1 LPRRSQPAVDVVVF
15 DFDGTL
21 VASRF
26 VDEAA
31 VAALVASDP
40 AAAAGVETFWR
51 HEGEPL
57 VSRIELAWPGR
68 TSEVLPLF
76 ERPEAPHRF
85 PGITAL
91 LKELDRDGLLLAVVS
106 SRRLAALHRGLD
118 ATGLGS
124 HFPVVI
130 GLDDVTTPKPS
141 PEGLI
146 LALERL
152 GVSPAR
158 GVFVGDSDHDVEA
171 GRRAGVTVWR
181 AAWGLPAAHP
191 ALAHPS
197 GTLLLHRPAEVGEQL
212 RRLTRP
218 DV

>member
-1 LPRRSQPAVDVVVF
+1 
-15 DFDGTL
+15 

-40 AAAAGVETFWR
+40 ASAAGVETFWR

-57 VSRIELAWPGR
+57 VDRIELAWPGR

-76 ERPEAPHRF
+76 ERPEAPRPF
-85 PGITAL
+85 PGITEL

-106 SRRLAALHRGLD
+106 SRRLAALHRGLA
-118 ATGLGS
+118 ATGLGG

-152 GVSPAR
+152 GASPAR
-158 GVFVGDSDHDVEA
+158 AVFVGDSDHDVEA

-181 AAWGLPAAHP
+181 AVWGLPAVPPAPAHP
-191 ALAHPS
+191 H
-197 GTLLLHRPAEVGEQL
+197 GTLLLRRPEEVVEQL
-212 RRLTRP
+212 RRLGRP
-218 DV
+218 DA

>member
-1 LPRRSQPAVDVVVF
+1 
-15 DFDGTL
+15 L

-68 TSEVLPLF
+68 SSEILPLF
-76 ERPEAPHRF
+76 ERPEAPRLF
-85 PGITAL
+85 PGIAPL
-91 LKELDRDGLLLAVVS
+91 LNNLDRKGLLLAVVS
-106 SRRLAALHRGLD
+106 SRRLAALQSGLD
-118 ATGLGS
+118 ATGLRS

-130 GLDDVTTPKPS
+130 GLEDVTTPKPS

-152 GVSPAR
+152 GVPPPQA
-158 GVFVGDSDHDVEA
+158 VFVGDSDHDVEA

-181 AAWGLPAAHP
+181 AVWGLPAGDRAPAHP
-191 ALAHPS
+191 D
-197 GTLLLHRPAEVGEQL
+197 GTLLLRRPEEIGERL
-212 RRLTRP
+212 RRLARP